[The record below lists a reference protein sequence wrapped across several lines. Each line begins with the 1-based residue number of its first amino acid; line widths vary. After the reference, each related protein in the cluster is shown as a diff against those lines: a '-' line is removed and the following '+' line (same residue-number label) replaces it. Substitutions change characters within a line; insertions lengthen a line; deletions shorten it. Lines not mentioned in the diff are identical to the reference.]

1 MSREQLLVITE
12 RYWPDGSGGELATH
26 LIIDILRKEKALEIT
41 VITGSRNPMRL
52 PGVRYIY
59 EPLLSVEGKP
69 LLWLNVNR
77 LIRRGEFRKI
87 LQESDIVYVPR
98 FMFPIIPYAKNMGKR
113 VIVHLH
119 GYAPVSYTA
128 VILAPYEEHKH
139 KITHDD
145 IRLEC
150 MRDAKHC
157 ISISLLWWLPM
168 LIKKWVSQA
177 DKIICV
183 SKKQADIITDLAP
196 ELAGKVEVAY
206 NPLPPELVNANI
218 NKEIDD
224 VPTFLYTGGDAY
236 IKGFHIV
243 ASIIRRWRSRARFI
257 LTKINNREVVNTLS
271 RLNDEFKK
279 IEVYP
284 KLSRAE
290 FIKLYSRSWA
300 FLFPSI
306 FEETF
311 GYAFIEAA
319 LSRTVPIAF
328 RVGGVGEVVEGTVM
342 ENFVTNVYDINQ
354 FIKKMVF
361 ISRLSP
367 SEVIALGGRIRDD
380 VLRKFNIEVIRN
392 RLIKIFK
399 QW

>member
-1 MSREQLLVITE
+1 MVSILVVSE

-26 LIIDILRKEKALEIT
+26 LIIDLLRKEKTLEIT
-41 VITGSRNPMRL
+41 VITGSKYPAEL
-52 PGVRYIY
+52 PGVRYVY
-59 EPLLSVEGKP
+59 EPSLSMASRP

-77 LIRRGEFRKI
+77 LIRRKEFRKI
-87 LQESDIVYVPR
+87 LQESDIIYVPG
-98 FMFPIIPYAKNMGKR
+98 FMFPIIPYVKSIDKR

-119 GYAPVSYTA
+119 GYAPISYTS

-139 KITHDD
+139 KIAHDD

-157 ISISLLWWLPM
+157 ISAGLLWWLPM

-183 SKKQADIITDLAP
+183 SKRQADIITDLAP

-206 NPLPPELVNANI
+206 NPLPSELINANI
-218 NKEIDD
+218 NKEIND
-224 VPTFLYTGGDAY
+224 VPTFLYIGGDAY

-243 ASIIRRWRSRARFI
+243 MSIIKGWRSKAHFI
-257 LTKINNREVVNTLS
+257 LTGINNREIINVLS
-271 RLNDEFKK
+271 KLNDKDRKIEIYPRLNRDK
-279 IEVYP
+279 V
-284 KLSRAE
+284 
-290 FIKLYSRSWA
+290 IKLHSRSWA
-300 FLFPSI
+300 FLFPSVV
-306 FEETF
+306 EETF
-311 GYAFIEAA
+311 GYAVIEAA
-319 LSRTVPIAF
+319 LSKTVPIAF

-354 FIKKMVF
+354 FVKKMVF

-380 VLRKFNIEVIRN
+380 VLRKFDMEVIRN

-399 QW
+399 Q

>member
-12 RYWPDGSGGELATH
+12 RYWPDGSGAELATH

-59 EPLLSVEGKP
+59 EPLLSAESKSLP
-69 LLWLNVNR
+69 LLWLNTNK
-77 LIRRGEFRKI
+77 LIKREEFRKI
-87 LQESDIVYVPR
+87 LQESDVVYVPG
-98 FMFPIIPYAKNMGKR
+98 FMFSIIPYAKSMGKR
-113 VIVHLH
+113 VVVHLH
-119 GYAPVSYTA
+119 NYVPVSYTS

-139 KITHDD
+139 KIVYDN

-157 ISISLLWWLPM
+157 IGVSLLWWLPM
-168 LIKKWVSQA
+168 LIRKWVSQA

-183 SKKQADIITDLAP
+183 SKRQTDIITDLVP
-196 ELAGKVEVAY
+196 ELAGKIKIMY
-206 NPLPPELVNANI
+206 NPLPSELMNANI

-224 VPTFLYTGGDAY
+224 VPTFIYTGGDVY
-236 IKGFHIV
+236 VKGFHIV

-257 LTKINNREVVNTLS
+257 LTKINNREVANTLS

-342 ENFVTNVYDINQ
+342 ENFITDVYNIKQ
-354 FIKKMVF
+354 FIEKMYL
-361 ISRLSP
+361 ISSLS
-367 SEVIALGGRIRDD
+367 SNDIITLGDKIRNDI
-380 VLRKFNIEVIRN
+380 LKKFNVETIKN
-392 RLIKIFK
+392 NLIKEFL
-399 QW
+399 

>member
-1 MSREQLLVITE
+1 LVITE

-87 LQESDIVYVPR
+87 LQESDIVYVPG
-98 FMFPIIPYAKNMGKR
+98 FMFPIIPYVKSMGKR

-139 KITHDD
+139 KIAHDD

-157 ISISLLWWLPM
+157 ISAGLLWWLPM

-183 SKKQADIITDLAP
+183 SKRQTNIITDLAP
-196 ELAGKVEVAY
+196 ELAGKVEVVY
-206 NPLPPELVNANI
+206 NPLPPELINANI

-224 VPTFLYTGGDAY
+224 VPTFLYVGGESF
-236 IKGFHIV
+236 IKGFHV
-243 ASIIRRWRSRARFI
+243 LLKALPSLVRLGARVRLFG
-257 LTKINNREVVNTLS
+257 NYRDFQVRNRYVEVVG
-271 RLNDEFKK
+271 RVPHD
-279 IEVYP
+279 VVM
-284 KLSRAE
+284 RAHGDAWG
-290 FIKLYSRSWA
+290 L
-300 FLFPSI
+300 LFPSI
-306 FEETF
+306 NEEPLP
-311 GYAFIEAA
+311 YAVVEAA
-319 LSRTVPIAF
+319 LAGTVPIAA
-328 RVGGVGEVVEGTVM
+328 RVGGAPEILSGTGAERFMFRAGDAEDLVGRVEELIGLGVKGVMEVGEEVKGVVRRRLE
-342 ENFVTNVYDINQ
+342 ESA
-354 FIKKMVF
+354 
-361 ISRLSP
+361 SRLP
-367 SEVIALGGRIRDD
+367 EVFMEVLGGD
-380 VLRKFNIEVIRN
+380 
-392 RLIKIFK
+392 
-399 QW
+399 

>member
-87 LQESDIVYVPR
+87 LQESDIVYVPG

-119 GYAPVSYTA
+119 GYAPISYTA

-157 ISISLLWWLPM
+157 ISAGLLWWLPM

-206 NPLPPELVNANI
+206 NPLPPELINASI

-243 ASIIRRWRSRARFI
+243 MSIIKGWRSKARFI
-257 LTKINNREVVNTLS
+257 LTGINNREIINALS
-271 RLNDEFKK
+271 KLNDKDRKIEIYPRLNRDK
-279 IEVYP
+279 V
-284 KLSRAE
+284 
-290 FIKLYSRSWA
+290 IKLHNRSWA
-300 FLFPSI
+300 FLFPSVV
-306 FEETF
+306 EETF
-311 GYAFIEAA
+311 GYAVIEAA
-319 LSRTVPIAF
+319 LSKTIPITF
-328 RVGGVGEVVEGTVM
+328 HVGGIGEIVKGMFM
-342 ENFVTNVYDINQ
+342 ENFTTDVYNIKQ
-354 FIKKMVF
+354 FIEKIYF
-361 ISRLSP
+361 ISSLSP
-367 SEVIALGGRIRDD
+367 SDIITLGDKIRNDI
-380 VLRKFNIEVIRN
+380 LKKFNVETIKN
-392 RLIKIFK
+392 NLIKEFL
-399 QW
+399 

>member
-12 RYWPDGSGGELATH
+12 RYWPDGSGAELATH
-26 LIIDILRKEKALEIT
+26 LIIDILRKEKALETT

-59 EPLLSVEGKP
+59 EPLLSVEDKP
-69 LLWLNVNR
+69 LLWLNTNK
-77 LIRRGEFRKI
+77 LIKREEFRKI
-87 LQESDIVYVPR
+87 LQESDVVYVPG
-98 FMFPIIPYAKNMGKR
+98 FMFSIIPYAKSMGKR
-113 VIVHLH
+113 VVVHLH
-119 GYAPVSYTA
+119 NYVPVSYTS

-139 KITHDD
+139 KIVYDN

-157 ISISLLWWLPM
+157 IGVSLLWWLPM

-183 SKKQADIITDLAP
+183 SKRQTDIITDLAP

-206 NPLPPELVNANI
+206 NPLPPELINANI

-224 VPTFLYTGGDAY
+224 VPAFLYIGGDAY

-243 ASIIRRWRSRARFI
+243 MSIIKGWRSKGRFI
-257 LTKINNREVVNTLS
+257 LTGINNREIINALS
-271 RLNDEFKK
+271 KLNDKDRKIEIYPRLNRDK
-279 IEVYP
+279 V
-284 KLSRAE
+284 
-290 FIKLYSRSWA
+290 IKLHNRSWA
-300 FLFPSI
+300 FLFPSVV
-306 FEETF
+306 EETF
-311 GYAFIEAA
+311 GYAVIETA

-342 ENFVTNVYDINQ
+342 ENFVTNVYDVNQ
-354 FIKKMVF
+354 FVKKMAF

-367 SEVIALGGRIRDD
+367 SEVIALGDRIRDD
-380 VLRKFNIEVIRN
+380 VLRKFDMEVIRN

-399 QW
+399 Q

>member
-69 LLWLNVNR
+69 LLWLNMNR

-87 LQESDIVYVPR
+87 LQESDIVYVPG
-98 FMFPIIPYAKNMGKR
+98 FMFPIIPYVKSMGKR

-139 KITHDD
+139 KIAHDD

-157 ISISLLWWLPM
+157 ISAGLLWWLPM

-183 SKKQADIITDLAP
+183 SKRQTNIITDLAP
-196 ELAGKVEVAY
+196 ELAGKVEVVY
-206 NPLPPELVNANI
+206 NPLPPELINANI

-224 VPTFLYTGGDAY
+224 VPTFLYVGGESF
-236 IKGFHIV
+236 IKGFHV
-243 ASIIRRWRSRARFI
+243 LLKALPSLVRLGARVRLFG
-257 LTKINNREVVNTLS
+257 NYRDFQVRNRYVEVVG
-271 RLNDEFKK
+271 RVPHD
-279 IEVYP
+279 VVM
-284 KLSRAE
+284 RAHGDAWG
-290 FIKLYSRSWA
+290 L
-300 FLFPSI
+300 LFPSI
-306 FEETF
+306 NEEPLP
-311 GYAFIEAA
+311 YAVVEAA
-319 LSRTVPIAF
+319 LAGTVPIAA
-328 RVGGVGEVVEGTVM
+328 RVGGVPEILSGTGAERFMFRAGDAEDLVGRVEELIGLGVEGVM
-342 ENFVTNVYDINQ
+342 EVGEEV
-354 FIKKMVF
+354 KGVVRRRLEESA
-361 ISRLSP
+361 SRLP
-367 SEVIALGGRIRDD
+367 EVFME
-380 VLRKFNIEVIRN
+380 VLSSD
-392 RLIKIFK
+392 
-399 QW
+399 

>member
-1 MSREQLLVITE
+1 MTSILVVSE
-12 RYWPDGSGGELATH
+12 RYWPDGSGAELASH
-26 LIIDILRKEKALEIT
+26 LIIDILRREKTLKIT
-41 VITGSRNPMRL
+41 VITGSKNPMRL

-59 EPLLSVEGKP
+59 EPLLSAESKSLP
-69 LLWLNVNR
+69 LLWLNTNK
-77 LIRRGEFRKI
+77 LIKREEFRKI
-87 LQESDIVYVPR
+87 LQESDVVYVPG
-98 FMFPIIPYAKNMGKR
+98 FMFSIIPYVKSMGKR
-113 VIVHLH
+113 VVVHLH
-119 GYAPVSYTA
+119 NYVPVSYTA

-139 KITHDD
+139 KIVYDN

-150 MRDAKHC
+150 MRDVKHC
-157 ISISLLWWLPM
+157 IGVSLLWWLPM

-183 SKKQADIITDLAP
+183 SKRQADIITDLAP
-196 ELAGKVEVAY
+196 ELAGKVEVVY
-206 NPLPPELVNANI
+206 NPLPPELINANI

-224 VPTFLYTGGDAY
+224 VPTFLYIGGDAY

-243 ASIIRRWRSRARFI
+243 MSIIKGWRSKARFI
-257 LTKINNREVVNTLS
+257 LTGINNREIINVLS
-271 RLNDEFKK
+271 KLNDKDRKIEIYPRLNRDK
-279 IEVYP
+279 V
-284 KLSRAE
+284 
-290 FIKLYSRSWA
+290 IKLHSRSWA
-300 FLFPSI
+300 FLFPSVV
-306 FEETF
+306 EETF
-311 GYAFIEAA
+311 GYAVIEAA
-319 LSRTVPIAF
+319 LSKTVPIAF

-354 FIKKMVF
+354 FVKKMAF

-380 VLRKFNIEVIRN
+380 VLRKFNMEVIRN

>member
-1 MSREQLLVITE
+1 VITE

-69 LLWLNVNR
+69 LLWLNMNR

-87 LQESDIVYVPR
+87 LQESDIVYVPG

-128 VILAPYEEHKH
+128 VILAPYEDHKH
-139 KITHDD
+139 KIIYDD

-157 ISISLLWWLPM
+157 ISVSLLWWLPV
-168 LIKKWVSQA
+168 LIRKWVSQA

-183 SKKQADIITDLAP
+183 SKRQANIITDLVP
-196 ELAGKVEVAY
+196 ELAGKIKVMY
-206 NPLPPELVNANI
+206 NPLPSELMNANI

-224 VPTFLYTGGDAY
+224 VPTFLYTGGDVY
-236 IKGFHIV
+236 VKGFHIV

-342 ENFVTNVYDINQ
+342 ENFITDVYNIKQ
-354 FIKKMVF
+354 FIEKMYL
-361 ISRLSP
+361 ISSLS
-367 SEVIALGGRIRDD
+367 SNDIITLGDKIRNDI
-380 VLRKFNIEVIRN
+380 LKKFNVETIKN
-392 RLIKIFK
+392 NLIKEFL
-399 QW
+399 

>member
-206 NPLPPELVNANI
+206 NPLPPELINASI

-224 VPTFLYTGGDAY
+224 VPTFLYTGGDVY
-236 IKGFHIV
+236 VKGFHIV

-306 FEETF
+306 FEEPLP
-311 GYAFIEAA
+311 YAVIEAA
-319 LSRTVPIAF
+319 LSKTIPITF
-328 RVGGVGEVVEGTVM
+328 HVGGIGEIVKGMLM
-342 ENFVTNVYDINQ
+342 ENFTTNVYNIKQ
-354 FIKKMVF
+354 FIEKIYF
-361 ISRLSP
+361 ISSLSP
-367 SEVIALGGRIRDD
+367 SDIITLGNKIRNDI
-380 VLRKFNIEVIRN
+380 LKKFNVETIKN
-392 RLIKIFK
+392 NLIKEFI
-399 QW
+399 

>member
-69 LLWLNVNR
+69 LLWLNMNR

-206 NPLPPELVNANI
+206 NPLPPELINASI

-224 VPTFLYTGGDAY
+224 VPTFLYTGGDVY
-236 IKGFHIV
+236 VKGFHIV

-306 FEETF
+306 FEEPLP
-311 GYAFIEAA
+311 YAVIEAA
-319 LSRTVPIAF
+319 LSKVIPITF
-328 RVGGVGEVVEGTVM
+328 QVGGISEMVKGTFT
-342 ENFVTNVYDINQ
+342 ENFITDVYNIKQ
-354 FIKKMVF
+354 FIEKMYL
-361 ISRLSP
+361 ISSLS
-367 SEVIALGGRIRDD
+367 SNDIITLGDKIRNDI
-380 VLRKFNIEVIRN
+380 LKKFNVETIKN
-392 RLIKIFK
+392 NLIKEFL
-399 QW
+399 

>member
-1 MSREQLLVITE
+1 VITE

-87 LQESDIVYVPR
+87 LQESDIVYVPG

-128 VILAPYEEHKH
+128 VILAPYEDHKH
-139 KITHDD
+139 KIIYDD

-157 ISISLLWWLPM
+157 ISVSLLWWLPV
-168 LIKKWVSQA
+168 LIRKWVSQA

-183 SKKQADIITDLAP
+183 SKRQANIITDLVP
-196 ELAGKVEVAY
+196 ELAGKIKVMY
-206 NPLPPELVNANI
+206 NPLPSELMNANI

-224 VPTFLYTGGDAY
+224 VPTFLYTGGDVY
-236 IKGFHIV
+236 VKGFHIV

-342 ENFVTNVYDINQ
+342 ENFITDVYNIKQ
-354 FIKKMVF
+354 FIEKMYL
-361 ISRLSP
+361 ISSLS
-367 SEVIALGGRIRDD
+367 SNDIITLGDKIRNDI
-380 VLRKFNIEVIRN
+380 LKKFNVETIKN
-392 RLIKIFK
+392 NLIKEFL
-399 QW
+399 

>member
-69 LLWLNVNR
+69 LLWLNVSR

-87 LQESDIVYVPR
+87 LQESDIVYVPG

-119 GYAPVSYTA
+119 GYAPISYTS

-139 KITHDD
+139 KIAHDD

-157 ISISLLWWLPM
+157 ISAGLLWWLPM

-183 SKKQADIITDLAP
+183 SKRQADIITDLAP

-206 NPLPPELVNANI
+206 NPLPPELINANI

-224 VPTFLYTGGDAY
+224 VPAFLYIGGDAY

-243 ASIIRRWRSRARFI
+243 MSIIKGWRSKARFI
-257 LTKINNREVVNTLS
+257 LTGINNRELINALS
-271 RLNDEFKK
+271 KLNDKDRKIEIYPRLNRDK
-279 IEVYP
+279 V
-284 KLSRAE
+284 
-290 FIKLYSRSWA
+290 IKLHSRSWA
-300 FLFPSI
+300 FLFPSVV
-306 FEETF
+306 EETF
-311 GYAFIEAA
+311 GYAVIEAA
-319 LSRTVPIAF
+319 LSKVIPITF
-328 RVGGVGEVVEGTVM
+328 QVGGISEIVKGTFT
-342 ENFVTNVYDINQ
+342 ENFIIDVYNIKQ
-354 FIKKMVF
+354 FIEKMYF
-361 ISRLSP
+361 ISSLS
-367 SEVIALGGRIRDD
+367 SNDIITLGD
-380 VLRKFNIEVIRN
+380 KIRN
-392 RLIKIFK
+392 DILKKFDVETIKNDLIKEFL
-399 QW
+399 

>member
-59 EPLLSVEGKP
+59 EPLLSVKGKP

-87 LQESDIVYVPR
+87 LQESDIVYVPG
-98 FMFPIIPYAKNMGKR
+98 FMFPIIPYVKSMGKR

-139 KITHDD
+139 KIAHDD

-157 ISISLLWWLPM
+157 ISAGLLWWLPM

-183 SKKQADIITDLAP
+183 SKRQTNIITDLAP
-196 ELAGKVEVAY
+196 ELAGKVEVVY
-206 NPLPPELVNANI
+206 NPLPPELINANI

-224 VPTFLYTGGDAY
+224 VPTFLYVGGESF
-236 IKGFHIV
+236 IKGFHV
-243 ASIIRRWRSRARFI
+243 LLKALPSLVRLGARVRLFGNYRDFQVRNRYVELVGKVPHGVVMRAHEDAWG
-257 LTKINNREVVNTLS
+257 L
-271 RLNDEFKK
+271 
-279 IEVYP
+279 
-284 KLSRAE
+284 
-290 FIKLYSRSWA
+290 
-300 FLFPSI
+300 LFPSI
-306 FEETF
+306 NEEPLP
-311 GYAFIEAA
+311 YAVVEAA
-319 LSRTVPIAF
+319 LVGTVPIAA
-328 RVGGVGEVVEGTVM
+328 RVGGAPEILSGTGAERFMFRAGDAEDLVGRVEELIGLGVKGVMEVGEEVKGVVRRRLE
-342 ENFVTNVYDINQ
+342 ESA
-354 FIKKMVF
+354 
-361 ISRLSP
+361 SRLP
-367 SEVIALGGRIRDD
+367 EVFMEVLGGD
-380 VLRKFNIEVIRN
+380 
-392 RLIKIFK
+392 
-399 QW
+399 

>member
-1 MSREQLLVITE
+1 MTSILVISE
-12 RYWPDGSGGELATH
+12 HYWPDGSGGELATH
-26 LIIDILRKEKALEIT
+26 LIIDALRREKALEIT
-41 VITGSRNPMRL
+41 VITGSRNPAIL

-87 LQESDIVYVPR
+87 LQESDIVYVPG
-98 FMFPIIPYAKNMGKR
+98 FMFPIIPYVKSIGKR

-119 GYAPVSYTA
+119 GYAPISYTS

-139 KITHDD
+139 KIAHDD

-157 ISISLLWWLPM
+157 ISAGLLWWLPM

-206 NPLPPELVNANI
+206 NPLPPELINANI

-224 VPTFLYTGGDAY
+224 VPAFLYIGGDAY

-243 ASIIRRWRSRARFI
+243 MSIIKGWRSKAHFI
-257 LTKINNREVVNTLS
+257 LTGINNREIINVLS
-271 RLNDEFKK
+271 KLNDKDRKIEIYPRLNRDK
-279 IEVYP
+279 V
-284 KLSRAE
+284 
-290 FIKLYSRSWA
+290 IKLHSRSWA
-300 FLFPSI
+300 FLFPSVV
-306 FEETF
+306 EETF
-311 GYAFIEAA
+311 GYAVIETA
-319 LSRTVPIAF
+319 LSKTVPIAF
-328 RVGGVGEVVEGTVM
+328 RVGGVGEVVEGTVI

-354 FIKKMVF
+354 FVKKMVF

-367 SEVIALGGRIRDD
+367 SEVIALGGRIHDD
-380 VLRKFNIEVIRN
+380 VLRKFNMEVIRN

-399 QW
+399 Q

>member
-1 MSREQLLVITE
+1 VITE

-69 LLWLNVNR
+69 LLWLNVSR

-87 LQESDIVYVPR
+87 LQESDIVYVPH

-157 ISISLLWWLPM
+157 IGASLLWWLPM

-183 SKKQADIITDLAP
+183 SKREADIITDLAP
-196 ELAGKVEVAY
+196 ELASKIEVAY
-206 NPLPPELVNANI
+206 NPLPPELINVNI

-224 VPTFLYTGGDAY
+224 VPTFIYTGGDVY
-236 IKGFHIV
+236 VKGFHIV
-243 ASIIRRWRSRARFI
+243 ASIIKGWRSKTRFI
-257 LTKINNREVVNTLS
+257 LTGINNREIINALS
-271 RLNDEFKK
+271 KLNDKDRKIEIYPRLNRDK
-279 IEVYP
+279 V
-284 KLSRAE
+284 
-290 FIKLYSRSWA
+290 IKLHNRSWA

-306 FEETF
+306 VEETF
-311 GYAFIEAA
+311 GYAVIEAA
-319 LSRTVPIAF
+319 LSKVIPITF
-328 RVGGVGEVVEGTVM
+328 QVGGISEMVKGTFT
-342 ENFVTNVYDINQ
+342 ENFITDVYNIKQ
-354 FIKKMVF
+354 FIEKMYF
-361 ISRLSP
+361 ISSLS
-367 SEVIALGGRIRDD
+367 SNDIITLGD
-380 VLRKFNIEVIRN
+380 KIRN
-392 RLIKIFK
+392 DILKKFDVETIKNDLIKEFL
-399 QW
+399 